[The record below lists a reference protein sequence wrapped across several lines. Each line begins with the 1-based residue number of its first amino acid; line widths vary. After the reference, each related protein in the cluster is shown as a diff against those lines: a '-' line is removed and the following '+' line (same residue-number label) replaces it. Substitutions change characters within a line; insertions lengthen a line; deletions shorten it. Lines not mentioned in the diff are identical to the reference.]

1 MMEFSENLDKRIYE
15 TQAKKQ
21 RAIYRLGVFKGE
33 VPFTDYGIIAHL
45 KEASAKHSLQTELSR
60 ALSDLDSHVVV
71 SEDGK
76 RVFIG
81 DISILIGG

>member
-1 MMEFSENLDKRIYE
+1 MVEFSENLDKQIYE

-33 VPFTDYGIIAHL
+33 IPFTDYGIMTFL

-60 ALSDLDSHVVV
+60 VLSDLDSHVIV

-76 RVFIG
+76 RVFVG
-81 DISILIGG
+81 EISIPIGG